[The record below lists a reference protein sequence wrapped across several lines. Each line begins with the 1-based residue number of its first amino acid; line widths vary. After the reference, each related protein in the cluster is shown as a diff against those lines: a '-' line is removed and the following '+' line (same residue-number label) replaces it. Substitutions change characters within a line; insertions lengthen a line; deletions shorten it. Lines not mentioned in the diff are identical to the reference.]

1 MADLPADKA
10 IGRSSDD
17 LVERLCDT
25 ARAAAK
31 NSYSPYSGYHVGAAI
46 YADSIVFSG
55 TNVENVS
62 FPATVCAER
71 VAMGAAVS
79 AGHREGMT
87 ALALYAES
95 DTGAFADTLP
105 LPCGI
110 CLQWL
115 AELAPDIDIIV
126 CQGSNAQRFRLSDLL
141 ARPFKQNS

>member
-1 MADLPADKA
+1 MADLSSRGAQ
-10 IGRSSDD
+10 SDD
-17 LVERLCDT
+17 DLIERLCQE

-31 NSYSPYSGYHVGAAI
+31 NSYSPYSHYRVGAAI
-46 YADSIVFSG
+46 YADGIFFSG
-55 TNVENVS
+55 TNVENIS

-79 AGHREGMT
+79 AGHRHGMT

-95 DTGAFADTLP
+95 DSEGFGNTKP

-126 CQGSNAQRFRLSDLL
+126 CHEGKTQHFRVSELL
-141 ARPFKQNS
+141 ARPFK